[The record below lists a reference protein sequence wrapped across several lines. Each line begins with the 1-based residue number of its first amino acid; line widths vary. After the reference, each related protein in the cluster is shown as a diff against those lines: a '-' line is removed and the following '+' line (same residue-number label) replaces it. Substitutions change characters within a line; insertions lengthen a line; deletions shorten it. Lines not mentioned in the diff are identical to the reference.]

1 MPGAW
6 GRVAG
11 VNGAP
16 LPALKAAADVLRTM
30 GTRVMRAGEEPARF
44 AIWWSGLSATRG
56 KIRRSIWGSNIVGTC
71 WGRVCNDQI
80 CTETDKR
87 GRERG

>member
-30 GTRVMRAGEEPARF
+30 GTRVMRAGGTVSQSLRWKDWRGPPWTRPS
-44 AIWWSGLSATRG
+44 SGHA
-56 KIRRSIWGSNIVGTC
+56 
-71 WGRVCNDQI
+71 WGRSLLA
-80 CTETDKR
+80 
-87 GRERG
+87 GWGPL